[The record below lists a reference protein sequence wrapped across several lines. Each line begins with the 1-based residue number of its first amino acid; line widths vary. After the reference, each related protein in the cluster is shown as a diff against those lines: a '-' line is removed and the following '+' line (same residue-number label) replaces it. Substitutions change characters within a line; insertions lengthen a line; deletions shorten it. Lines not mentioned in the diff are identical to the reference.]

1 MEGRTMEFQQVR
13 YFVTLCE
20 TLNFTRAAELCNV
33 SQPSLTRAIQ
43 ALEGEFGGPLLHRER
58 NKTHLTDLGQMVR
71 PYLEGILDQT
81 RAAKS
86 RAKEFA
92 QLRDISITIGLMC
105 TIGPQRLI
113 GLMHSYRERYPGV
126 DITLRDANGKTLQGL
141 LDEGQIDI
149 AALSFPGEIPDRFHA
164 LPLYSE
170 RFVIAF
176 APGHEFETHNAVRLR
191 NLHQKLYLSRVNCEF
206 GDHMLEL
213 YRQNG
218 IEPVRPYRSE
228 RDDWI
233 QSMAAAGLG
242 FSFIPE
248 FSVTI
253 PGLLTR
259 PLIEPEVVRTVSLV
273 TVRGRP
279 HSPAVGA
286 FVRTANKQDW
296 TRGQAH

>member
-1 MEGRTMEFQQVR
+1 MELQQVR
-13 YFVTLCE
+13 YFVALCE
-20 TLNFTRAAELCNV
+20 TLNFTRAAEQCNV
-33 SQPSLTRAIQ
+33 TQPSLTRAIQ
-43 ALEGEFGGPLLHRER
+43 ALEAEFGGPLLHRER
-58 NKTHLTDLGQMVR
+58 NNTHLTDLGQMVR
-71 PYLEGILDQT
+71 PYLETLLTQ
-81 RAAKS
+81 AATAKT

-92 QLRDISITIGLMC
+92 QLKEVSLSVGMMC

-113 GLMHSYRERYPGV
+113 GLMRAYRERYPGV
-126 DITLRDANGKTLQGL
+126 DITLRDANGKTLQGQ

-149 AALSFPGEIPDRFHA
+149 AVLSFPGETPDRFHA

-176 APGHEFETHNAVRLR
+176 APGHEFEALNAVRLR

-206 GDHMLEL
+206 GDYMLEL
-213 YRQNG
+213 YRQNDV
-218 IEPVRPYRSE
+218 EPIRPYRSE

-233 QSMAAAGLG
+233 LSMAAAGLG

-248 FSVTI
+248 FSVNV

-286 FVRTANKQDW
+286 FVRAANKQDW
-296 TRGQAH
+296 AQVSMH

>member
-1 MEGRTMEFQQVR
+1 MGGWALELHQVR
-13 YFVTLCE
+13 YFVALCD
-20 TLNFTRAAELCNV
+20 TLNFTRAAEQCNV
-33 SQPSLTRAIQ
+33 TQPSLTRAIQ
-43 ALEGEFGGPLLHRER
+43 ALEAEFGGPLLHRER
-58 NKTHLTDLGQMVR
+58 NNTHLTDLGQMVR
-71 PYLEGILDQT
+71 PYLEGLLAQAA
-81 RAAKS
+81 AAKS
-86 RAKEFA
+86 RAKEFG
-92 QLRDISITIGLMC
+92 QLREVSLAIGMMC

-113 GLMHSYRERYPGV
+113 GLMRSYRERYPGV
-126 DITLRDANGKTLQGL
+126 DITLRDANAKTLHGL
-141 LDEGQIDI
+141 LDDGQIDI
-149 AALSFPGEIPDRFHA
+149 AVLSFPGETPDRFHA

-176 APGHEFETHNAVRLR
+176 AHGHEFEALNAVRLR
-191 NLHQKLYLSRVNCEF
+191 DLHRKLYLSRVNCEF
-206 GDHMLEL
+206 GEYMLEM

-218 IEPVRPYRSE
+218 IEPIRPYRSE

-233 QSMAAAGLG
+233 LSMAAAGLG

-286 FVRTANKQDW
+286 FVRAAKSQEW
-296 TRGQAH
+296 VQPEVH